1 MVVLAFDELLA
12 RALEDG
18 LVAAALVD
26 RNGDTV
32 ALAGPISDEEAMP
45 LAALVMYRLKS
56 PDLSSR
62 LFGGEVVSVAL
73 DDRDVAVGVAQRQLF
88 VVAIFDDST
97 GANLD
102 RVRELRDQ
110 VAEMLVT
117 DTVDVTLPWRG
128 GLTWSIKRGQA

>member
-1 MVVLAFDELLA
+1 MVVLAFDELLE

-26 RNGDTV
+26 RDGNTI

-56 PDLSSR
+56 PDLASR
-62 LFGGEVVSVAL
+62 LIGGEVVSVPL

-97 GANLD
+97 GASID
-102 RVRELRDQ
+102 RVRELRDD
-110 VAEMLVT
+110 VAAMIGGPTPAEL
-117 DTVDVTLPWRG
+117 
-128 GLTWSIKRGQA
+128 GLTWSIPRGQA